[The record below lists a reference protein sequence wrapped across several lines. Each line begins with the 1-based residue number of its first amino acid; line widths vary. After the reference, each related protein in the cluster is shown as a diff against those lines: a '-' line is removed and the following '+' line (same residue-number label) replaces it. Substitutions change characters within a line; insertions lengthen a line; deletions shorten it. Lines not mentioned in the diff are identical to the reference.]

1 MIKLTLSAYTILKL
15 EEFSDHKDIIFFHL
29 KTYFH
34 QKILFTRHFYN
45 SDELK
50 EMKTL
55 RLHLLGSKHVISLYI
70 VYFEIL

>member
-50 EMKTL
+50 RDEDTASPP
-55 RLHLLGSKHVISLYI
+55 LGIKACYQSLYCL
-70 VYFEIL
+70 F